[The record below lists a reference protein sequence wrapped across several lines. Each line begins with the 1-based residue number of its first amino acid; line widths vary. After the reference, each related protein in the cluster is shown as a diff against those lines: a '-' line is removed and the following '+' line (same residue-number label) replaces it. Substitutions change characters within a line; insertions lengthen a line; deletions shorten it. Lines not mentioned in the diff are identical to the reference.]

1 MQLPVPVRFCV
12 ALLLCIQATKLKDAA
27 TPVGKVIELL
37 EGLEAKVAKEG
48 VREEETHIKFQSWC
62 EETNNTK
69 RREIQTETARKDK
82 FAAIVSK
89 ADSKAQ
95 TAAEKLASLASA
107 IAKAQDDMS
116 SAQVEREKDA
126 ADFQSNEKEMMEA
139 HDTAS
144 RAISVLKAE
153 AEKQPALLQQL
164 RAPASGTGADLVESL
179 AAVAEAASISSQD
192 SRQLQGLLLM
202 QRSPTEAAAYTPQ
215 SAGIVDLLED
225 MCDKTRSDLTELRN
239 AETQSKHE
247 FALLRQSL
255 KDQLSVSMR
264 DQEVQRS
271 TKLEAEERRDSAQGE
286 VNEANKEIEEVSR
299 YVKEITQDC
308 QQSATGF
315 DLSKKAREEELQVMK
330 KAKDIL
336 RDSIPSSLLQT
347 DDGYAL
353 LQLATSSSNEESNVI
368 DAVQI
373 LRQLAKQ
380 ERSSVLAQLA
390 SRAETALMHAQRTNE
405 DPFAKITQMI
415 SEMISSREAQ
425 VNRDLKKEE
434 FCQKEKKKATEKQ
447 EEKDAAATKVNSR
460 LELVTAAEASVQ
472 DELQQLQEDISTT
485 QEEQVNLTEIRKQQ
499 NKDYTEAKVDSQQ
512 SLQGIRKAQSVL
524 RDYYESTGS
533 KPPEA
538 AFVQDAESGSGAME
552 ALMQQPDPPP
562 KPNSFS
568 KKGLQAGGILQI
580 LEQAESD
587 FASSLSEEE
596 TKESEAATEYE
607 KATKD
612 AKESIMLKKND
623 VKHKTLEAAEIKKR
637 ILELSSD
644 SNMAGEELSAVKEY
658 LAELK
663 EQCTVNLEDTYE
675 EKKAKR
681 DTEISNLKDAL
692 KLLGGN
698 DLTLL
703 QKRSQTFLGRR

>member
-1 MQLPVPVRFCV
+1 MQLAVPVRFCV

-27 TPVGKVIELL
+27 TPVGQVIELL
-37 EGLEAKVAKEG
+37 VGLEAKVAKEG

-69 RREIQTETARKDK
+69 RREIQTETARKEK

-95 TAAEKLASLASA
+95 AAAEKLASLASA
-107 IAKAQDDMS
+107 IAKAQDDTS
-116 SAQVEREKDA
+116 SAQAEREKDA
-126 ADFQSNEKEMMEA
+126 ADFLSNEKEMMEA

-144 RAISVLKAE
+144 RAVSVLKAE

-179 AAVAEAASISSQD
+179 AAVAEAAAISSQD
-192 SRQLQGLLLM
+192 SQQLQGLLLM

-225 MCDKTRSDLTELRN
+225 MLDKTRSDLTELRN

-247 FALLRQSL
+247 FALIRQSL
-255 KDQLSVSMR
+255 EDQLSVSKR

-286 VNEANKEIEEVSR
+286 VEEASKEIEQVSR
-299 YVKEITQDC
+299 YMNEITQDC
-308 QQSATGF
+308 QQSATEF
-315 DLSKKAREEELQVMK
+315 ELSKKAREEELQVMK
-330 KAKDIL
+330 KAKLIL
-336 RDSIPSSLLQT
+336 RDSMPSSLLQT
-347 DDGYAL
+347 DDGYAF
-353 LQLATSSSNEESNVI
+353 LQLASSSSGERNNVI

-390 SRAETALMHAQRTNE
+390 SRAETALMHGQRTNE

-434 FCQKEKKKATEKQ
+434 FCQKEKKKNIEKR
-447 EEKDAAATKVNSR
+447 EEKDAAATKVSSR
-460 LELVTAAEASVQ
+460 LEQVTAAETSVL
-472 DELQQLQEDISTT
+472 DEVQQLQEDISTT
-485 QEEQVNLTEIRKQQ
+485 QEEQTNLTEIRKQQ
-499 NKDYTEAKVDSQQ
+499 HKDYTEAKSDMQQ
-512 SLQGIRKAQSVL
+512 SLQGVRKAQSVL
-524 RDYYESTGS
+524 RDYYESTGGS
-533 KPPEA
+533 PPEA
-538 AFVQDAESGSGAME
+538 ALVQEAEAGSSAME

-562 KPNSFS
+562 KPTSFAN
-568 KKGLQAGGILQI
+568 KGLQAGGILQI

-637 ILELSSD
+637 ILELSAD

-663 EQCTVNLEDTYE
+663 EQCTVRGETYE

-681 DTEISNLKDAL
+681 DTEISNLKEAL

-698 DLTLL
+698 DLSLL
-703 QKRSQTFLGRR
+703 QRRSQTFLGRR

>member
-1 MQLPVPVRFCV
+1 MQLPVPICTCV
-12 ALLLCIQATKLKDAA
+12 ALLLCVQATKLKDAA

-37 EGLEAKVAKEG
+37 EGLEAKVAKDG

-69 RREIQTETARKDK
+69 RREMQTETARKEK

-89 ADSKAQ
+89 ADSKVQA
-95 TAAEKLASLASA
+95 AAEKLASLSSE

-116 SAQVEREKDA
+116 TAQAQREKDA

-179 AAVAEAASISSQD
+179 AAVAEAASISSHD

-225 MCDKTRSDLTELRN
+225 MIDKTRSDLTELRT
-239 AETQSKHE
+239 AEKQSKHD

-255 KDQLSVSMR
+255 NDQLSVNMR

-271 TKLEAEERRDSAQGE
+271 TKLEAEERRSSAQGE
-286 VNEANKEIEEVSR
+286 VEEASKEIEEVSR
-299 YVKEITQDC
+299 YVQEITQDC
-308 QQSATGF
+308 QQSATEF
-315 DLSKKAREEELQVMK
+315 DISKKARKEELQVMK

-336 RDSIPSSLLQT
+336 RNSMPSSRLQT
-347 DDGYAL
+347 DDSYAFFQVATYSSGQRTDAIDVVQML
-353 LQLATSSSNEESNVI
+353 RKLA
-368 DAVQI
+368 
-373 LRQLAKQ
+373 RQEK
-380 ERSSVLAQLA
+380 SSVLAQLA
-390 SRAETALMHAQRTNE
+390 SRAETTLMHAQRTSE

-415 SEMISSREAQ
+415 AEMISSREAQ

-434 FCQKEKKKATEKQ
+434 FCQIEKKKATEKH
-447 EEKDAAATKVNSR
+447 EEKEAAATKVNSR
-460 LELVTAAEASVQ
+460 LEQVTAAEASVQ
-472 DELQQLQEDISTT
+472 GEMQQLQADISTT
-485 QEEQVNLTEIRKQQ
+485 QEEQMNLTEIRKQQ
-499 NKDYTEAKVDSQQ
+499 HEDYTDAKADLQQ
-512 SLQGIRKAQSVL
+512 SLQGVRKASSVL

-533 KPPEA
+533 SPPEA
-538 AFVQDAESGSGAME
+538 ALVQETESGSSAME
-552 ALMQQPDPPP
+552 ALMQQPEPPP
-562 KPNSFS
+562 KPTSFA

-587 FASSLSEEE
+587 FATSLSEEE

-612 AKESIMLKKND
+612 AKESIMLKTND
-623 VKHKTLEAAEIKKR
+623 VKHKTLEAAELKKR

-658 LAELK
+658 LEQLK
-663 EQCTVNLEDTYE
+663 EQCTVKGETYE

-681 DTEISNLKDAL
+681 DTEISNLKEAL

-698 DLTLL
+698 DLSLL